1 MSKIRKVSLTIGV
14 LIVLSICVGLM
25 SIAPSVDTPEYLS
38 EAYPNRIQ
46 VLIAALSQIAMSL
59 IYVAISVLLFA
70 VIKKYDEPSALGYLC
85 LRTIS
90 QVFNLL
96 GSLILVL
103 LLALSREFMETAS
116 TNSASIEALGIVL
129 KSGRDYLNH
138 VLMIVMTSISGII
151 LFTLTFRKKLIPE
164 WLSVFGLIGSAV
176 TIVASIL
183 VLFDI
188 IEVITPI
195 YMMLNLPLVIQ
206 DLTFAVWLMTKG
218 FSESTMEKEKKHSS

>member
-25 SIAPSVDTPEYLS
+25 SIVPSVDVPEYLS

-70 VIKKYDEPSALGYLC
+70 VIKKYDEPSAFGYLC

-96 GSLILVL
+96 GSLVLVL

-116 TNSASIEALGIVL
+116 TNSASIKALGIVL

-151 LFTLTFRKKLIPE
+151 LFILTLRKKLLPE
-164 WLSVFGLIGSAV
+164 WLSIFGLIGSAV
-176 TIVASIL
+176 SIVASIL

-195 YMMLNLPLVIQ
+195 YMMLNLPLAIQ

-218 FSESTMEKEKKHSS
+218 FSESTIPMAPTKA